1 MPNEIN
7 WKKFK
12 EWGRAEYLCTG
23 VTVSAD
29 WAQEVIRAALKF
41 PDIMVSVKPF
51 RKGISSITILTVS
64 GQDGNA
70 LPTEVEDQLFE
81 FATHLPAIEIQH

>member
-1 MPNEIN
+1 MQSNEIN
-7 WKKFK
+7 WKNFK

-29 WAQEVIRAALKF
+29 WAQQVIRAARIY

-51 RKGISSITILTVS
+51 REGISCITILTVS
-64 GQDGNA
+64 GQDGEA
-70 LPTEVEDQLFE
+70 LSIELEDQLFE
-81 FATHLPAIEIQH
+81 FAKNYLDA

>member
-23 VTVSAD
+23 VTV
-29 WAQEVIRAALKF
+29 
-41 PDIMVSVKPF
+41 
-51 RKGISSITILTVS
+51 
-64 GQDGNA
+64 
-70 LPTEVEDQLFE
+70 
-81 FATHLPAIEIQH
+81 